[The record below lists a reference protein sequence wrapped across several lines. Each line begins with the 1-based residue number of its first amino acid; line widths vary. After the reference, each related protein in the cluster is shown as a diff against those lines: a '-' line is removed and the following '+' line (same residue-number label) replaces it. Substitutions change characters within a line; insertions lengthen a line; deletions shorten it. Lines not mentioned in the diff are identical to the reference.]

1 MCVCVCVGWRIFTR
15 ERISPAEASDF
26 PYTTHGVCACVF
38 VAVRDD
44 ELMCDGDAAAI
55 AVVRCVAVVVAVDGV
70 VRARGYAFVR
80 SCGRA
85 CVRACVRVLM
95 TGKSMLVL
103 LLAMV

>member
-1 MCVCVCVGWRIFTR
+1 MCVCVCVCVGWRIFTR

-70 VRARGYAFVR
+70 VRARGYAFVL
-80 SCGRA
+80 SCV
-85 CVRACVRVLM
+85 CVVMRGKLM
-95 TGKSMLVL
+95 LMM